1 MVAPV
6 EERIESRQNEIEN
19 DVFGIDVKLAYVI
32 NSCRRYHYLQAA

>member
-6 EERIESRQNEIEN
+6 EEGVESQRNEIEN
-19 DVFGIDVKLAYVI
+19 VVFGIDVKLAYVI